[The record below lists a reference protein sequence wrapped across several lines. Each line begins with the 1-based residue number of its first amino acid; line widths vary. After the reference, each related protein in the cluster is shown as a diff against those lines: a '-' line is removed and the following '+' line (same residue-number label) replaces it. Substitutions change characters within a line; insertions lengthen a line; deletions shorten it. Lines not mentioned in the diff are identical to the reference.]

1 MRGKSRNTSEMQ
13 LKEEKV
19 QLLKSFLVDQPV
31 LSILVSLFSE
41 WICTEDLANLVRPF
55 LYCNLI

>member
-19 QLLKSFLVDQPV
+19 QLLKRFLVDQPV

-41 WICTEDLANLVRPF
+41 WICTEDLANLV
-55 LYCNLI
+55 